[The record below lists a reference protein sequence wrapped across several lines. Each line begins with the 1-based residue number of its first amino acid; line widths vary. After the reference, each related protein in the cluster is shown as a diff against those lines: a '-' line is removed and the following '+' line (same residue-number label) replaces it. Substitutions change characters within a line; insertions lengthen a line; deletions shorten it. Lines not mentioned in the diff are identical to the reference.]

1 MTSEVLFQ
9 NLGIPDMPGYSETK
23 RGVCYPLETT
33 TIKVNCS
40 GRNREK
46 RTHEKHSQ
54 IYKSEQKIKLSTNHL
69 STVAGI

>member
-1 MTSEVLFQ
+1 MTSEVLSQ

-46 RTHEKHSQ
+46 LNTRETLTDLQ
-54 IYKSEQKIKLSTNHL
+54 I
-69 STVAGI
+69 

>member
-1 MTSEVLFQ
+1 MTSEVLSQ

-33 TIKVNCS
+33 TIKNCS

-54 IYKSEQKIKLSTNHL
+54 IYRSEQKIKLSTNNL
-69 STVAGI
+69 STVASI